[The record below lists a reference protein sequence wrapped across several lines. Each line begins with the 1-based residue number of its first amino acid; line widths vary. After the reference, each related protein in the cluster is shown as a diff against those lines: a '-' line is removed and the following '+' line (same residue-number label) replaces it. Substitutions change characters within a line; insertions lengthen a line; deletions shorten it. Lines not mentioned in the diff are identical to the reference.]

1 MEEARRLRSALSH
14 RYRSETDGDYTA
26 NAVSRRYLR
35 ALSGAMLSSAAFD
48 NIDKLACADST
59 RAWAE
64 EEEHA
69 KRERIRNVA
78 VMDIYDI
85 KMERRE
91 FHHAASLSLKNWLQS
106 LLGQKYFLN

>member
-1 MEEARRLRSALSH
+1 VSAV
-14 RYRSETDGDYTA
+14 
-26 NAVSRRYLR
+26 NAVSKHYCK

-48 NIDKLACADST
+48 KIDSSASPNST
-59 RAWAE
+59 RVWAE

-69 KRERIRNVA
+69 RRERIHDVT

-91 FHHAASLSLKNWLQS
+91 FDHSTLRSLDNLLQP